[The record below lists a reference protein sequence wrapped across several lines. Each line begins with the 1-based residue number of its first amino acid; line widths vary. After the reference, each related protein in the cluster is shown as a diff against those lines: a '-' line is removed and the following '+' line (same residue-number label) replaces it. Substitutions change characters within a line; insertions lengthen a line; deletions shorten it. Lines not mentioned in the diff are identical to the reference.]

1 MIIIAF
7 LFFFSPFFLFSF
19 LLLLTCFNL
28 FHYAFYF
35 FLILFILLKFLVFLW
50 KKKEK
55 EESMVSSSQK
65 ICVDPHL
72 HIYFYHIMIT
82 IPLSE
87 PQLYTSYDNC
97 RWDPLHWTSRSGN
110 LQSWIYLVLWVM
122 HIATPYGSDCF
133 CSRIESKNIFSWI
146 QYGTSVIKFVL
157 SMFTCKQSCEC

>member
-1 MIIIAF
+1 MNIIAF
-7 LFFFSPFFLFSF
+7 LFFFFPFFLFSF

-55 EESMVSSSQK
+55 EESMVSSSKK

-87 PQLYTSYDNC
+87 PQLYT
-97 RWDPLHWTSRSGN
+97 LQVRSLTLDVKVWEPTILDLFGSLGN
-110 LQSWIYLVLWVM
+110 AYCNSIWEGLLLLKDQ
-122 HIATPYGSDCF
+122 
-133 CSRIESKNIFSWI
+133 E
-146 QYGTSVIKFVL
+146 
-157 SMFTCKQSCEC
+157 